1 LLAAKVSAVSGDI
14 NDMEESFP
22 NQQKIL
28 ITTILLIIKN
38 TQKVGNW
45 WIWRSWKLLLR
56 RMGMETAGTGFSFG
70 MFIGISA
77 LGCYFSS
84 TSHKTNN
91 NDGNNSIRQR

>member
-45 WIWRSWKLLLR
+45 WI
-56 RMGMETAGTGFSFG
+56 
-70 MFIGISA
+70 
-77 LGCYFSS
+77 
-84 TSHKTNN
+84 
-91 NDGNNSIRQR
+91 